1 LVSESIYTEEHFIV
15 PVVELTKK
23 ITDMVTTDRSKF
35 QNNKEYPGN
44 HKKDPSMLSTTST
57 MDIAPVEF
65 KSKAAENKGDMSIV
79 AKKDVITLPPTTTIM
94 GAIKTMT
101 NKGFR
106 RVPIADAGTKRL
118 EGIIT
123 SMDIVNFLGGG
134 SKNLLVEKYYKGN
147 LLAAINADVSEIM
160 ERDVAFVASKA
171 SISDAVEIMIKRNTG
186 GLPVVDEDSRVCA
199 IFTERDFLDLM
210 ADTID
215 YDSIKNYMST
225 KVKTVP
231 FDTTIEDAAKIMV
244 SRGFRRLPIAKDGIL
259 IGIVTASNI
268 MNFLGSGKAFEKI
281 ITGNSHE
288 AFSEPITSLINK
300 DVVWASPEMDLGDA
314 ARLMIEKRVGSL
326 PVIDND
332 VLCGI
337 ITERDFL
344 RAVY

>member
-1 LVSESIYTEEHFIV
+1 M
-15 PVVELTKK
+15 TKK
-23 ITDMVTTDRSKF
+23 RTDMVTADRSRFK
-35 QNNKEYPGN
+35 NNMEYKSKS
-44 HKKDPSMLSTTST
+44 KKDPSMISSTST
-57 MDIAPVEF
+57 MDVSPVEF
-65 KSKAAENKGDMSIV
+65 KAKAAEKKGDMSIV

-94 GAIKTMT
+94 GAIRTMT

-123 SMDIVNFLGGG
+123 SMDVVNFLGGG
-134 SKNLLVEKYYKGN
+134 SKNLIVKKYYKGN

-160 ERDVAFVASKA
+160 QRDVAFLVSKA
-171 SISDAVEIMIKRNTG
+171 SIFDAVEMMIQRNTG
-186 GLPVVDEDSRVCA
+186 GLPVVNEDNRVCG
-199 IFTERDFLDLM
+199 IFTERDFLELM

-215 YDSIKNYMST
+215 YDSVRNYMST

-231 FDTTIEDAAKIMV
+231 FDATIEDAAKIMV
-244 SRGFRRLPIAKDGIL
+244 SKGFRRLPIAKDGIL

-281 ITGNSHE
+281 ITGNFRE

-300 DVVWASPEMDLGDA
+300 DVVWAPPEMDLGDA
-314 ARLMIEKRVGSL
+314 ARLMIEKKVGCL

-337 ITERDFL
+337 ITERDL
-344 RAVY
+344 LKAVY

>member
-1 LVSESIYTEEHFIV
+1 MIKKRTDVVTEEI
-15 PVVELTKK
+15 
-23 ITDMVTTDRSKF
+23 SKF
-35 QNNKEYPGN
+35 QNNTQYRSN
-44 HKKDPSMLSTTST
+44 HKKDPGMFASTST
-57 MDIAPVEF
+57 MDVSSVEF
-65 KSKAAENKGDMSIV
+65 KSRAAERKNDINAV

-94 GAIKTMT
+94 GVIKTMT
-101 NKGFR
+101 GKGFR

-134 SKNLLVEKYYKGN
+134 PKSLLVENYYKEN

-160 ERDVAFVASKA
+160 QRDVAFVTSKA
-171 SISDAVEIMIKRNTG
+171 SIADAVEMMIQRNTG
-186 GLPVVDEDSRVCA
+186 GLPVVDEDNRVCA

-215 YDSIKNYMST
+215 YDSIKDYMST

-231 FDTTIEDAAKIMV
+231 FDTTIEEAARIMV
-244 SRGFRRLPIAKDGIL
+244 SKGFRRLPIVKDGIL

-268 MNFLGSGKAFEKI
+268 MNFLGSGKAFEKMV
-281 ITGNSHE
+281 TGNFHE
-288 AFSEPITSLINK
+288 AFSEPITSLITK
-300 DVVWASPEMDLGDA
+300 DVIWASPEMDMGDA
-314 ARLMIEKRVGSL
+314 ARLMIEKEVGSL

-344 RAVY
+344 RAVSSTYW

>member
-1 LVSESIYTEEHFIV
+1 MIKKRTDVVTEEI
-15 PVVELTKK
+15 
-23 ITDMVTTDRSKF
+23 SKF
-35 QNNKEYPGN
+35 QNNTQYRSN
-44 HKKDPSMLSTTST
+44 HKKDPGMFASTST
-57 MDIAPVEF
+57 MDVSSVEF
-65 KSKAAENKGDMSIV
+65 KSKAAERKNDINAV

-94 GAIKTMT
+94 GVIKTMT
-101 NKGFR
+101 SKGFR

-134 SKNLLVEKYYKGN
+134 SKSLLVENYYKEN
-147 LLAAINADVSEIM
+147 LLAAINAGVSEIM
-160 ERDVAFVASKA
+160 QRDVAFVTSKA
-171 SISDAVEIMIKRNTG
+171 SIADAVEMMIQRNTG
-186 GLPVVDEDSRVCA
+186 GLPVVDEDNRVCA

-215 YDSIKNYMST
+215 YDSIKDYMST

-231 FDTTIEDAAKIMV
+231 FDTTIEEAAKIMV
-244 SRGFRRLPIAKDGIL
+244 SKGFRRLPIVKDGIL

-268 MNFLGSGKAFEKI
+268 MNFLGSGKAFEKMV
-281 ITGNSHE
+281 TGNFHE
-288 AFSEPITSLINK
+288 AFSEPITSLITK
-300 DVVWASPEMDLGDA
+300 DVIWASPEMDMGDA
-314 ARLMIEKRVGSL
+314 ARLMIAKKVGSL

-344 RAVY
+344 RAVSSTYW

>member
-1 LVSESIYTEEHFIV
+1 M
-15 PVVELTKK
+15 VELTKK
-23 ITDMVTTDRSKF
+23 RTDMVTADRSRFK
-35 QNNKEYPGN
+35 NNMEYKSKS
-44 HKKDPSMLSTTST
+44 KKDPSMISSTST
-57 MDIAPVEF
+57 MDVSPVEF
-65 KSKAAENKGDMSIV
+65 KAKAAEKKGDMSIV

-94 GAIKTMT
+94 GAIRTMT

-123 SMDIVNFLGGG
+123 SMDVVNFLGGG
-134 SKNLLVEKYYKGN
+134 SKNLLVKKYYKGN

-160 ERDVAFVASKA
+160 QRDVAFLVSKA
-171 SISDAVEIMIKRNTG
+171 SIFDAVEMMIQRNTG
-186 GLPVVDEDSRVCA
+186 GLPVVNEDNRVCG
-199 IFTERDFLDLM
+199 IFTERDFLELM

-215 YDSIKNYMST
+215 YDSVRNYMST

-231 FDTTIEDAAKIMV
+231 FDATIEDAAKIMV
-244 SRGFRRLPIAKDGIL
+244 SKGFRRLPIAKDGIL

-281 ITGNSHE
+281 ITGNFRE

-300 DVVWASPEMDLGDA
+300 DVVWAPPEMDLGDA
-314 ARLMIEKRVGSL
+314 ARLMIEKKVGCL

-337 ITERDFL
+337 ITERDL
-344 RAVY
+344 LKAVY

>member
-1 LVSESIYTEEHFIV
+1 M
-15 PVVELTKK
+15 TKK
-23 ITDMVTTDRSKF
+23 RTDMVTENRSKL
-35 QNNKEYPGN
+35 QKNSNTEYRSIPKKEPGMFT
-44 HKKDPSMLSTTST
+44 STST
-57 MDIAPVEF
+57 MDVSPVEF
-65 KSKAAENKGDMSIV
+65 KAKASEKKSDISVV
-79 AKKDVITLPPTTTIM
+79 ATKDVITLPPTTTIM

-134 SKNLLVEKYYKGN
+134 SKNLLVENYYNEN
-147 LLAAINADVSEIM
+147 LLAAINAEVSEIM
-160 ERDVAFVASKA
+160 QYDVAFITKKA
-171 SISDAVEIMIKRNTG
+171 SISNAVEMMIQRNTG
-186 GLPVVDEDSRVCA
+186 GLPVVDEDHRVCA
-199 IFTERDFLDLM
+199 IFTERDFLDLI

-215 YDSIKNYMST
+215 YDPIRDYMST

-231 FDTTIEDAAKIMV
+231 FDTTIEEAAKIMV
-244 SRGFRRLPIAKDGIL
+244 SRGFRRLPVVKDGIL

-281 ITGNSHE
+281 VTGNFHE
-288 AFSEPITSLINK
+288 AFSEPITSLITK
-300 DVVWASPEMDLGDA
+300 DVIWASPEMDMGDA
-314 ARLMIEKRVGSL
+314 ARLMIEKEVGSL

-344 RAVY
+344 RAVSSTYW

>member
-1 LVSESIYTEEHFIV
+1 LIKKRTNLVTE
-15 PVVELTKK
+15 
-23 ITDMVTTDRSKF
+23 DRLKF
-35 QNNKEYPGN
+35 QKNPEYRNN
-44 HKKDPSMLSTTST
+44 HKKDPGLFSSAST
-57 MDIAPVEF
+57 MDVSPVEF
-65 KSKAAENKGDMSIV
+65 KAKISEKKGDMDIV

-147 LLAAINADVSEIM
+147 LLAAINAEVREIM
-160 ERDVAFVASKA
+160 QQDVAYITLKA
-171 SISDAVEIMIKRNTG
+171 SISDAVEMMIQRNIG

-199 IFTERDFLDLM
+199 IFTERDFLDLI

-215 YDSIKNYMST
+215 YDSIGNYMST

-231 FDTTIEDAAKIMV
+231 FDTTIEEAAKIMV
-244 SRGFRRLPIAKDGIL
+244 NRGFRRLPIVKDGIL

-281 ITGNSHE
+281 ITGNFHE

-300 DVVWASPEMDLGDA
+300 DVVWASSDMDLGDA
-314 ARLMIEKRVGSL
+314 ARLMIEKKVGSL

>member
-1 LVSESIYTEEHFIV
+1 
-15 PVVELTKK
+15 LTKK
-23 ITDMVTTDRSKF
+23 RTDMVTADRSRFK
-35 QNNKEYPGN
+35 NNMEYKSKS
-44 HKKDPSMLSTTST
+44 KKDPSMISSTST
-57 MDIAPVEF
+57 MDVSPVEF
-65 KSKAAENKGDMSIV
+65 KAKAAEKKGDMSIV

-94 GAIKTMT
+94 GAIRTMT

-123 SMDIVNFLGGG
+123 SMDVVNFLGGG
-134 SKNLLVEKYYKGN
+134 SKNLLVKKYYKGN

-160 ERDVAFVASKA
+160 QRDVAFLVSKA
-171 SISDAVEIMIKRNTG
+171 SIFDAVEMMIQRNTG
-186 GLPVVDEDSRVCA
+186 GLPVVNEDNRVCG
-199 IFTERDFLDLM
+199 IFTERDFLELM

-215 YDSIKNYMST
+215 YDSVRNYMST

-231 FDTTIEDAAKIMV
+231 FDATIEDAAKIMV
-244 SRGFRRLPIAKDGIL
+244 SKGFRRLPIAKDGIL

-281 ITGNSHE
+281 ITGNFRE

-300 DVVWASPEMDLGDA
+300 DVVWAPPEMDLGDA
-314 ARLMIEKRVGSL
+314 ARLMIEKKVGCL

-337 ITERDFL
+337 ITERDL
-344 RAVY
+344 LKAVY

>member
-1 LVSESIYTEEHFIV
+1 V
-15 PVVELTKK
+15 PVVELTRKR
-23 ITDMVTTDRSKF
+23 TDMVTQDRSKL
-35 QNNKEYPGN
+35 QKNSNTEYRSNPKKEPG
-44 HKKDPSMLSTTST
+44 MFTST
-57 MDIAPVEF
+57 STRDVAPVEF
-65 KSKAAENKGDMSIV
+65 KAKASEKKSDMSVV
-79 AKKDVITLPPTTTIM
+79 ATQDVITLPPTTTIM

-101 NKGFR
+101 HKGFR

-134 SKNLLVEKYYKGN
+134 SKNLLVEKYYKEN

-160 ERDVAFVASKA
+160 QRDVAFLTTKA
-171 SISDAVEIMIKRNTG
+171 SISDAVEMMIQRNTG
-186 GLPVVDEDSRVCA
+186 GLPVVDEDNRVCA

-215 YDSIKNYMST
+215 YDSIRNYMST
-225 KVKTVP
+225 KVKTAP
-231 FDTTIEDAAKIMV
+231 FDITIEEAAKIMV
-244 SRGFRRLPIAKDGIL
+244 NKGFRRLPIVKDEIL

-268 MNFLGSGKAFEKI
+268 MNFLGNGKAFEKLV
-281 ITGNSHE
+281 TGNFHE
-288 AFSEPITSLINK
+288 ALSEPIASLINK

-314 ARLMIEKRVGSL
+314 ARLMIEKKVGSL